1 VKPKHA
7 HNHCDSL
14 KSLETSLPSTISSK
28 WLWATALKHSDVFSI
43 LFYIHRNS
51 RYINSSIRRYHIYCI
66 LHFGYNFLEDITTF
80 PVSTKF
86 RYTTSFF
93 LKLLLQRHL
102 STIFYYRFSTFR
114 LVLVLCVSLTSSISC
129 NKTRKASHSNTDDNN
144 NLTATNKEIESR
156 VSGRRS
162 AIDLENRFNQAGKRE
177 EKSAILKSG
186 REIQKLRNAVD
197 HGLRKLEE
205 LVDVKEPLLY
215 QMGECFCLKNLLKIQ
230 NFRNIY

>member
-1 VKPKHA
+1 MYLVFFFTFI
-7 HNHCDSL
+7 
-14 KSLETSLPSTISSK
+14 ETLVTLTVPLDVIIF
-28 WLWATALKHSDVFSI
+28 TAFFTLA
-43 LFYIHRNS
+43 
-51 RYINSSIRRYHIYCI
+51 
-66 LHFGYNFLEDITTF
+66 TTF
-80 PVSTKF
+80 LKIPPHFLYRQNFVTQPV
-86 RYTTSFF
+86 FF

-156 VSGRRS
+156 VSGRGS
-162 AIDLENRFNQAGKRE
+162 AIDLENQAGKRE

-186 REIQKLRNAVD
+186 REIQNLRNAVD

-215 QMGECFCLKNLLKIQ
+215 QMGECFLS
-230 NFRNIY
+230 